1 MFVQESLTFRLDN
14 LQVKVDLLE
23 AKTAEQSEEITKLK
37 AKPECRFAPLTSI
50 DKGDVLYAENNT
62 KTF

>member
-1 MFVQESLTFRLDN
+1 LDN